1 MSFSE
6 LLAEVEAKKER
17 GDVEHRGS
25 SGLDHRI
32 AAKPQTQE
40 NSDFVPYS
48 PRAVSTA

>member
-1 MSFSE
+1 VGVVNRHQTALALHKSFSE

-32 AAKPQTQE
+32 AAKLHT
-40 NSDFVPYS
+40 
-48 PRAVSTA
+48 